1 MNASFRRLLALAFV
15 FFTAFIAVS
24 AMRTCRSGGKLSD
37 LFPGIFKAGNGFR
50 SEKGTFPDKAPLD
63 LSEVELLSRLNDEYA
78 RLTQAVVPSVVSIDT
93 AGVRTTPVLDPWG
106 GIRGERR
113 YPTQGQGSGV
123 IVTEE
128 GHIVT
133 NHHVIA
139 GQQQIQVTLHG
150 GKTHRARLIGEDTL
164 LDIAVLRIEDD
175 GPFTPLK
182 LGDSSQAQV
191 GQIVFAVGNPFG
203 LGETVTQ
210 GIISAK
216 ERSLS
221 DSQRDLF
228 QTDAAINPGNSG
240 GPLVNLRG
248 EIIGINVAIF
258 TPDKAN
264 PGFQGV
270 GFSIPSNEVKDAL
283 LQILDRGRP
292 VRGFL
297 GVQMRDM
304 GPTVRGAL
312 GYNGEH
318 GAAVLGVSPDSPA
331 QLAGLQPWD
340 VILKFNGETI
350 RSSAQLFTMV
360 QATRVGE
367 TAKLE
372 VWRKGEKLELN
383 AVITESGGA
392 VLTPQQGRQKPQ
404 QGRTRDPDEVLQA
417 LGIEVRELS
426 LHEQMRGLW
435 GVIVT
440 AVAPRGL
447 AADKLA
453 PSDRIIGVNHS
464 RINSPSEFFL
474 HLSASAAVQDTA
486 LHLIREGKPLRVTVP
501 ALPRSE

>member
-1 MNASFRRLLALAFV
+1 
-15 FFTAFIAVS
+15 
-24 AMRTCRSGGKLSD
+24 
-37 LFPGIFKAGNGFR
+37 
-50 SEKGTFPDKAPLD
+50 
-63 LSEVELLSRLNDEYA
+63 
-78 RLTQAVVPSVVSIDT
+78 
-93 AGVRTTPVLDPWG
+93 
-106 GIRGERR
+106 
-113 YPTQGQGSGV
+113 
-123 IVTEE
+123 
-128 GHIVT
+128 
-133 NHHVIA
+133 
-139 GQQQIQVTLHG
+139 
-150 GKTHRARLIGEDTL
+150 
-164 LDIAVLRIEDD
+164 
-175 GPFTPLK
+175 
-182 LGDSSQAQV
+182 
-191 GQIVFAVGNPFG
+191 
-203 LGETVTQ
+203 
-210 GIISAK
+210 
-216 ERSLS
+216 
-221 DSQRDLF
+221 
-228 QTDAAINPGNSG
+228 
-240 GPLVNLRG
+240 
-248 EIIGINVAIF
+248 
-258 TPDKAN
+258 
-264 PGFQGV
+264 
-270 GFSIPSNEVKDAL
+270 
-283 LQILDRGRP
+283 
-292 VRGFL
+292 
-297 GVQMRDM
+297 MRDM

-331 QLAGLQPWD
+331 QMAGLQPWD